1 MAFARRRSHVLSDAF
16 AVALL
21 LLSQTTWASAQERT
35 SFDSAP
41 QAEAAFSCEGRIS
54 ALACPDPHRET
65 PDVLTQD
72 SEPVRPEDGSVRWG
86 GVIKQTLFFQGIQH
100 SFFMTQQKSRA
111 GLKGP
116 WVHDWF
122 ESASSPFVDPHWSDG
137 GPFLVNY
144 IGHPMGGST
153 YAYIYR
159 QNDPSARGIEFGQKG
174 YAAHLAKSMGIA
186 ALWSAQWE
194 IGPFGEASLENVG
207 KPPDRYKM
215 AWQDFVIT
223 PTVGVA
229 WMAGE
234 DALDRFVVQKLERQ
248 IDSAAGRAAIRIL
261 FNPTRSMA
269 NLVAGQKPWKREG
282 RP

>member
-1 MAFARRRSHVLSDAF
+1 MREAI

-21 LLSQTTWASAQERT
+21 CLLSQGAPALAQEETPRDV
-35 SFDSAP
+35 SR
-41 QAEAAFSCEGRIS
+41 QAETGSGR
-54 ALACPDPHRET
+54 
-65 PDVLTQD
+65 
-72 SEPVRPEDGSVRWG
+72 SEVSDTSVRWG
-86 GVIKQTLFFQGIQH
+86 NVVKQTLTFQGIQH

-116 WVHDWF
+116 WIRDWF
-122 ESASSPFVDPHWSDG
+122 DSASSPFVDPHWSDG
-137 GPFLVNY
+137 GSFLINY

-159 QNDPSARGIEFGQKG
+159 QNDPLAAGIEFGQKDYG
-174 YAAHLAKSMGIA
+174 RHLAKAMGIS
-186 ALWSAQWE
+186 ALSSVQWE
-194 IGPFGEASLENVG
+194 IGPFSESSLENVG

-215 AWQDFVIT
+215 AWIDFVIT

-234 DALDRFVVQKLERQ
+234 DALDRYVIRKLERK
-248 IDSAAGRAAIRIL
+248 IDSATGRVVIRIL
-261 FNPTRSMA
+261 MNPTRSMA
-269 NLVAGQKPWKREG
+269 NLVAGQKPWKRPG

>member
-1 MAFARRRSHVLSDAF
+1 MRGAL

-21 LLSQTTWASAQERT
+21 FVLSQAEWTSAQELT
-35 SFDSAP
+35 SND
-41 QAEAAFSCEGRIS
+41 IS
-54 ALACPDPHRET
+54 RQDIQTVDPSSPPTKELRRL
-65 PDVLTQD
+65 DGD
-72 SEPVRPEDGSVRWG
+72 ARRSESLDTSVRWG
-86 GVIKQTLFFQGIQH
+86 GVIKQTLFFQAIQH
-100 SFFMTQQKSRA
+100 SFFMTQQKSRD

-122 ESASSPFVDPHWSDG
+122 ESAASPFVEPHWSDG

-174 YAAHLAKSMGIA
+174 YGTLLAKSMGMA

-194 IGPFGEASLENVG
+194 IGPMSEASLENVG

-215 AWQDFVIT
+215 GWVDLVIT
-223 PTVGVA
+223 PTLGMA

-234 DALDRFVVQKLERQ
+234 DALDRFVIEKLERK
-248 IDSAAGRAAIRIL
+248 IDNAPGRVAIRIL
-261 FNPTRSMA
+261 MNPTRSMA
-269 NLVAGQKPWKREG
+269 NLMAGQKPWKRPG

>member
-1 MAFARRRSHVLSDAF
+1 MLAFERRHRRPVWHFGGACAMALLFVLSQSA
-16 AVALL
+16 
-21 LLSQTTWASAQERT
+21 WISAQEPT
-35 SFDSAP
+35 SVNVPQTNETRQVPVEGSRRFDVKP
-41 QAEAAFSCEGRIS
+41 VPPEV
-54 ALACPDPHRET
+54 PDT
-65 PDVLTQD
+65 
-72 SEPVRPEDGSVRWG
+72 GGVRWG
-86 GVIKQTLFFQGIQH
+86 RVIQQTFAFQAIQH
-100 SFFMTQQKSRA
+100 SFYMTQQKSRL

-122 ESASSPFVDPHWSDG
+122 ESAASPFVEPHWSDG
-137 GPFLVNY
+137 GSFLINY

-153 YAYIYR
+153 YAYLFR
-159 QNDPSARGIEFGQKG
+159 QNDPLAQGIEFGQKG
-174 YAAHLAKSMGIA
+174 YGTHLAKAMGMA

-194 IGPFGEASLENVG
+194 IGPFSEASLENVG

-234 DALDRFVVQKLERQ
+234 DALDRYVVRKLERK
-248 IDSAAGRAAIRIL
+248 IDSAAGKAAIRIL
-261 FNPTRSMA
+261 MNPTRSMS
-269 NLVAGQKPWKREG
+269 NLVAGQKPWKRPG